1 MDQWRRRAPFDVTL
15 ELGQACDFPFHVFT
29 APHMLLHGG
38 NLSTFVAAVRETII
52 IGGENANR
60 GSFLGSII
68 AASACTTALAK
79 GDNSGNSGDGGGNS
93 GDSGDSGDGGDGGGG
108 GGGGGYRSCVGR
120 GDSREGG
127 GVYGESVV
135 PLSWQNKT
143 TLIDEIRSIA
153 EAIADGGSRSRRAS
167 YTSSYTAVN
176 TAVNT
181 ASHTTST
188 TVQLND
194 QLNERLGNAPGC
206 IAHSNHTTSNAT
218 RPPSNKDDI
227 AALRDLYVSFLK
239 RVIGTH
245 QY

>member
-1 MDQWRRRAPFDVTL
+1 MDQWRRRTPFDVTL

-79 GDNSGNSGDGGGNS
+79 GDNSGNSGNS
-93 GDSGDSGDGGDGGGG
+93 GDGNDGND
-108 GGGGGYRSCVGR
+108 GGGGYRSCVGR
-120 GDSREGG
+120 SDSREGS

-143 TLIDEIRSIA
+143 TLIDEIHSIA
-153 EAIADGGSRSRRAS
+153 EAIADGGSKSRRAS
-167 YTSSYTAVN
+167 YTASYTASN
-176 TAVNT
+176 TADNT
-181 ASHTTST
+181 ASHTTYTS
-188 TVQLND
+188 V

-227 AALRDLYVSFLK
+227 AALRGLYVYWVRILGYRNLPVLTSAPYK
-239 RVIGTH
+239 
-245 QY
+245 

>member
-79 GDNSGNSGDGGGNS
+79 GDNSGNSGNI
-93 GDSGDSGDGGDGGGG
+93 GDGNDGNDGNDGSGGGG

-120 GDSREGG
+120 SDSREGS

-143 TLIDEIRSIA
+143 TLIDEIHSIA
-153 EAIADGGSRSRRAS
+153 EAIADGGSKSRRAS
-167 YTSSYTAVN
+167 YTASN
-176 TAVNT
+176 TADNT
-181 ASHTTST
+181 TSHTTYTS
-188 TVQLND
+188 V

-227 AALRDLYVSFLK
+227 AALRGLYVYW
-239 RVIGTH
+239 VIGIYQCLPVLRTNE
-245 QY
+245 